1 MFKNPFIIGQLFKV
15 NKQRGVILWSYF
27 AVEAEIPRFY
37 AKSVDAYGNSQVWPQ
52 AGAFDD
58 FEACKESYD
67 HMLDEQDY
75 IVVRDMPSKDDVYDT
90 VLKRREHRIE
100 SAYWKAKYLGWT

>member
-1 MFKNPFIIGQLFKV
+1 MKNPFIIGQVFKP
-15 NKQRGVILWSYF
+15 NKNRGVILWSYF
-27 AVEAEIPRFY
+27 AVEDEIPRFF
-37 AKSVDAYGNSQVWPQ
+37 AKSIDAYGNSQVWPQ

-67 HMLDEQDY
+67 YMLDKKGF
-75 IVVRDMPSKDDVYDT
+75 IVVRDLPSKDDVYDT
-90 VLKRREHRIE
+90 VLKRQEHRIE